1 MEEEYWRTKS
11 RIQWLHVGDRN
22 TKFFHEKTK
31 QRRCYNRITAITDNK
46 GIACT
51 SEEDIYRV
59 IVEYFESLYRSENK
73 GNIDMVV
80 QHLKPRVT
88 AEMNQALTK
97 PVTEEEL
104 NQVIH
109 QMARDK
115 APGPDGFNPGYFQD
129 HWSTIQK
136 VMRQMGFSD
145 IWCKWIMKC
154 ISTVT
159 YFVLING
166 HPVGHIKPQRGIR
179 QDDSLLFYKATD
191 EECTTLLSLLNQYEQ
206 A

>member
-46 GIACT
+46 
-51 SEEDIYRV
+51 
-59 IVEYFESLYRSENK
+59 ENK

-136 VMRQMGFSD
+136 AVMRQMGFSD